1 MLAEE
6 LFQTGDND
14 ILLESFSLSVS
25 VPGRINGG
33 GMKVFVRLNAWGDRH
48 FSPRTS
54 NVRDPEVSNA

>member
-6 LFQTGDND
+6 LFQTGNND

-33 GMKVFVRLNAWGDRH
+33 GMKVFVLNAWADRH

-54 NVRDPEVSNA
+54 NARDPEVSNA